1 MEAKILGAVQLI
13 GAIIAVI
20 LAYMNMSFWSV
31 IVFALIFVIT
41 AIHHFTEEAH

>member
-13 GAIIAVI
+13 GAILAVI
-20 LAYMNMSFWSV
+20 LAYMNMSFWAV

-41 AIHHFTEEAH
+41 GIHHFTETH